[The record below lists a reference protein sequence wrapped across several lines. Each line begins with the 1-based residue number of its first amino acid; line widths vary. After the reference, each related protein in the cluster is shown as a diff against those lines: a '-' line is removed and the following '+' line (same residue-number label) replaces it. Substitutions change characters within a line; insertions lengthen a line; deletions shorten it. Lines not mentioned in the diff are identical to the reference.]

1 MNYSMSLSV
10 WGPDYPDP
18 MTFLDTMTTGN
29 AQNNTN
35 WSSKE
40 YDNLLKKANSSL
52 LQKPDE
58 RYAAMRQAEEIFL
71 NDAPGA
77 PIYQKGGAS
86 LRNPQLKG
94 IEYHQI
100 GGDYSLKHAYMDKS
114 IDRETKKKK

>member
-58 RYAAMRQAEEIFL
+58 RYAAMRQAEKF
-71 NDAPGA
+71 
-77 PIYQKGGAS
+77 S
-86 LRNPQLKG
+86 
-94 IEYHQI
+94 
-100 GGDYSLKHAYMDKS
+100 
-114 IDRETKKKK
+114 

>member
-1 MNYSMSLSV
+1 MGTN
-10 WGPDYPDP
+10 YPDP

-58 RYAAMRQAEEIFL
+58 KISSR
-71 NDAPGA
+71 
-77 PIYQKGGAS
+77 AS
-86 LRNPQLKG
+86 
-94 IEYHQI
+94 
-100 GGDYSLKHAYMDKS
+100 S
-114 IDRETKKKK
+114 

>member
-52 LQKPDE
+52 LQNQMKD
-58 RYAAMRQAEEIFL
+58 MLQCV
-71 NDAPGA
+71 
-77 PIYQKGGAS
+77 K
-86 LRNPQLKG
+86 LRNFLK
-94 IEYHQI
+94 
-100 GGDYSLKHAYMDKS
+100 
-114 IDRETKKKK
+114 